1 MIKSV
6 YIHIPFCKSICS
18 YCDFSKFFYNE
29 EWVSNYL
36 DALEKEISNNYKN
49 EVIDTL
55 YIGGG
60 TPNSLDNN
68 FLERLFKILKKINL
82 NKTYEYTIECNIELL
97 SIDQILLFKK
107 YGINRI
113 SLGVQTFNKK
123 HLEFL
128 NRHHTKKEVF
138 DKIKLLKKNNL
149 NNINVDLMYAY
160 KNQTLKELKQD
171 LRLFKK
177 LNVPHISTYSL
188 IIEKHTKL
196 YNDKV
201 EYIDEDLDY
210 KMYQTI
216 IKSLKKYNHYE
227 TSNFSK
233 KGYESKHNLTYW
245 NNSNYYGFGIGASGY
260 IDNIRYDN
268 TKSYHSYISGN
279 YIKNKDIL
287 DKNKTIE
294 NEFILGFRKL
304 QGINIIDFKNKYNLD
319 ILNIDIVK
327 KLLDEKKL
335 VLCNNY
341 LRIDDKYIYLS
352 NEILVEFL
360 GENYEK

>member
-1 MIKSV
+1 MIKSI
-6 YIHIPFCKSICS
+6 YIHIPFCKKICS

-29 EWVSNYL
+29 EWVNNYL
-36 DALEKEISNNYKN
+36 TSLEKEILNNYKN
-49 EVIDTL
+49 EEIDTL

-60 TPNSLDNN
+60 TPNSLDIC
-68 FLERLFKILKKINL
+68 FLERLLKILSNIRLSN
-82 NKTYEYTIECNIELL
+82 NYEYTIECNIEYLTL
-97 SIDQILLFKK
+97 EQILLFKK
-107 YGINRI
+107 YKINRVSI
-113 SLGVQTFNKK
+113 GIQTFNKK
-123 HLEFL
+123 HLSFL
-128 NRHHTKKEVF
+128 NRNHTKKEVF
-138 DKIKLLKKNNL
+138 NKIKLLKKNGI

-160 KNQTLKELKQD
+160 KDQTLKDLKKD

-196 YNDKV
+196 YNDNI

-210 KMYQTI
+210 KMYQEI

-227 TSNFSK
+227 ISNFSL
-233 KGYESKHNLTYW
+233 KGYESRHNLTYW
-245 NNSNYYGFGIGASGY
+245 NNNNYYGFGIGASGY

-268 TKSYHSYISGN
+268 TRSYRNYIEGN
-279 YIKNKDIL
+279 IIKNKEELDI
-287 DKNKTIE
+287 NKTIE

-304 QGINIIDFKNKYNLD
+304 EGINIIEFNKKYNLD
-319 ILNIDIVK
+319 LLNIPII
-327 KLLDEKKL
+327 KKL
-335 VLCNNY
+335 VSDNKLEIYNNY
-341 LRIDDKYIYLS
+341 LRINNKYIYVY